1 MSRFRF
7 HGFATCFGRSLRSSG
22 AVSGWRWR
30 QFGGSKGS
38 RCSSG
43 RCSRKKVWFRTDG
56 VGGHTRRV
64 CGSFRAHSG
73 LARQRRCRFV
83 ADDGPELNCSPLHAR
98 SSPSCRTLDQRAG
111 RSGRSF
117 AGVFHCRRAGDARRG
132 SPMSAQKLFSSC
144 RRALPNGRR
153 SKRRPLVA

>member
-1 MSRFRF
+1 M
-7 HGFATCFGRSLRSSG
+7 AMET
-22 AVSGWRWR
+22 V
-30 QFGGSKGS
+30 GGSKGS

-56 VGGHTRRV
+56 VGGHARRV

-117 AGVFHCRRAGDARRG
+117 AGVFHCRRAGDTRRG
-132 SPMSAQKLFSSC
+132 SFTRSVQCQPRSCSAVC
-144 RRALPNGRR
+144 RRALPNWRR
-153 SKRRPLVA
+153 SKRRSLVA